1 MYLLMVIALTAVLP
15 IVSIVID
22 LAYPGGERPILV
34 VGEWFVFWAVGVRL
48 FLAGVRQVT
57 NPRFTASTI
66 FDMKEPAA
74 LVVVQELGFANLAI
88 GTLGSLTQVN
98 HQWVV
103 PAAIVGG
110 LFYGLAGIKHVLNNG
125 RKRLE
130 SIAMVS
136 DLFVFAVLAAFL
148 GATLWRSI

>member
-15 IVSIVID
+15 IASIVID
-22 LAYPGGERPILV
+22 LAYPGGGRPIFV

-48 FLAGVRQVT
+48 FLAGVKQVK
-57 NPRFTASTI
+57 NPEFTARTI
-66 FDMKEPAA
+66 FDIKEPAA
-74 LVVVQELGFANLAI
+74 LVVVQELGFANLSI
-88 GTLGSLTQVN
+88 GTLGVLSLANQ
-98 HQWVV
+98 QWVV

-110 LFYGLAGIKHVLNNG
+110 LFYGLAGIKHLLKGG

-130 SIAMVS
+130 NIAMVS